1 MFGLMTRRPRL
12 CGRRVSFFAVA
23 VCLAQP
29 VYAQRAGENAV
40 TAADDAFG
48 TSVGSETLGLYST
61 NNARG
66 FSPGQAGNVRIEGL
80 YFDQQASPS
89 ERLVR
94 GSTVRVGISAQA
106 YAFPA
111 PTGIADFQM
120 RLPGDKQIV
129 STVFTYGPYTS
140 ALLEVDGQVPITD
153 KISLGLG
160 ASVGRRDSDPAVISH
175 EYQGAVIARA
185 RPNDVT
191 DATAFYS
198 RMEGCNDQ
206 ANMFNFTS
214 GPWEPPHLPRRT
226 TVTQPWTRGD
236 CTEVNTGAFGRT
248 VLPGDFTVRGGVF
261 RSVRDQRV
269 SFGETLRDIDPIT
282 GLGNHQIFKQP
293 PQKTASNSGEVRVSK
308 LFSEGPRR
316 HTATMALR
324 GRDVKRDFGGSASVE
339 VGPYTLGVFQ
349 PIPEP
354 VFNLGPTGDDH
365 SKQGTV
371 GLSYEG
377 LWAGVGGLGIGLQKT
392 FYHREIVQPPP
403 TRTVRTSNATP
414 LLYDLKANI
423 IITSKMAAYI
433 SYTKGLEESGSA
445 PPSSLN
451 RGEAMPVSMTKQI
464 DAGVRY
470 AVTPRLTFVAGVF
483 QVEKPYFN
491 INHFTNIYGNLGTV
505 THQGIEI
512 SMAGQLLPGLRTVG
526 GLVLIDPRVSGTAV
540 DQGTVGPISN
550 GVRPRTAIFTLQY
563 QPASWRGFGVE
574 GTVNHSGPQINH
586 QNNDVRL
593 QGNTQLNLGMR
604 YNFKAGDVP
613 ASLRFQAQNITDVFA
628 YQLAPSSSFNVQPGR
643 RFVFTAAAD
652 F

>member
-1 MFGLMTRRPRL
+1 MFGKRSRRLRS
-12 CGRRVSFFAVA
+12 GGVSLFAVA
-23 VCLAQP
+23 LCIGPAA
-29 VYAQRAGENAV
+29 YAQRAGENAV

-66 FSPGQAGNVRIEGL
+66 FSPGQAGNVRIERL

-111 PTGIADFQM
+111 PTGIADFQL

-140 ALLEVDGQVPITD
+140 ALMEVDGQMPIIAE
-153 KISLGLG
+153 KLSIGVG
-160 ASVGRRDSDPAVISH
+160 ASVGRKDSDPGVISH
-175 EYQGAVIARA
+175 EYQGAVIART

-191 DATAFYS
+191 DTTAFYS

-206 ANMFNFTS
+206 AGMFNFTN
-214 GPWEPPHLPRRT
+214 GPWEPPHLARRT
-226 TVTQPWTRGD
+226 AVTQPWTRGD
-236 CTEVNTGAFGRT
+236 CTEVNAGAFGRT
-248 VLPGDFTVRGGVF
+248 ALPGDWTIRGGVF

-269 SFGETLRDIDPIT
+269 SFGETLRDIDPVT
-282 GLGNHQIFKQP
+282 GLGDHQIFKQP
-293 PQKTASNSGEVRVSK
+293 PVKTASNSGEVRLSK
-308 LFSEGPRR
+308 LLREGPRR
-316 HTATMALR
+316 HTATVALR
-324 GRDVKRDFGGSASVE
+324 GRDVTRDFGGSASVE
-339 VGPYTLGVFQ
+339 VGRYRAGVFV

-377 LWAGVGGLGIGLQKT
+377 LWAGVGGFGVGLQKT

-403 TRTVRTSNATP
+403 RLTVAKSNATP
-414 LLYDLKANI
+414 LLYDLKANFV
-423 IITSKMAAYI
+423 ITSKLAAYVG
-433 SYTKGLEESGSA
+433 YTKGLEESGSA

-451 RGEAMPVSMTKQI
+451 RGEAMPVSMTKQL
-464 DAGVRY
+464 DGGLRY
-470 AVTPRLTFVAGVF
+470 ALTPRLTIVAGAF

-491 INHFTNIYGNLGTV
+491 INHFTNIYGPIGAV
-505 THQGIEI
+505 RHRGIEV
-512 SMAGQLLPGLRTVG
+512 SMAGQLMEGLRTVG
-526 GLVLIDPRVSGTAV
+526 GIVLIDPAVSGTAV
-540 DQGTVGPISN
+540 DTGVVGPVSL
-550 GVRPRTAIFTLQY
+550 GVKPRTAILTLQY
-563 QPASWRGFGVE
+563 QPAAWRGFGVE
-574 GTVNHSGPQINH
+574 GTMNHAGPQTNH
-586 QNNDVRL
+586 QNNDVKI

-604 YNFKAGDVP
+604 YNFKAGAVP
-613 ASLRFQAQNITDVFA
+613 ASLRFQAQNITDVYA
-628 YQLAPSSSFNVQPGR
+628 YNLAPSGSFNVQPGR